1 MQRGGR
7 ARPERERTEE
17 EGGTEGRRGREDGR
31 EEGEGGMVE
40 SRRSTRPRG
49 GGTRRRTHRIWKNK
63 RFSQKK
69 GREGGRGRGKE
80 SREGERG
87 TQLNGA
93 PFESFFWEG
102 VSVKMEKIIGPR
114 RRRRRGG
121 KRKKIQPGA
130 SCVASWRRLAPFSG
144 TNVYRLPE
152 SLFPLGPF
160 ISSGHGGGWPPPPWL
175 PSEKSVWTTGSPRP
189 PFLNPLPNPRLH
201 RAPRSRPGGRAGP
214 PRRPRPR
221 FSAVRDKAGL
231 FCLGSLWLSS
241 SPSGPA
247 LLRPLRDGAFAPRE
261 ARRAPGL
268 GRRRRAP
275 GLGRGHP
282 RRAEAEG
289 LLSPWL
295 ALAFLRPL
303 RAGFPSPPQGR
314 RLRSAR
320 GPPRPWAGQRTP
332 RPWAGQGR
340 TEAGRGGRPRA
351 PAPNAGGRRRGPAT
365 HLQRNS
371 RQSLKGK
378 TRLPLLTLA

>member
-1 MQRGGR
+1 
-7 ARPERERTEE
+7 
-17 EGGTEGRRGREDGR
+17 
-31 EEGEGGMVE
+31 
-40 SRRSTRPRG
+40 
-49 GGTRRRTHRIWKNK
+49 
-63 RFSQKK
+63 
-69 GREGGRGRGKE
+69 
-80 SREGERG
+80 
-87 TQLNGA
+87 
-93 PFESFFWEG
+93 
-102 VSVKMEKIIGPR
+102 MEKTIGPR

-130 SCVASWRRLAPFSG
+130 SCVESWRRLAPFSG

-175 PSEKSVWTTGSPRP
+175 PSEKSVWATGSPRP

-303 RAGFPSPPQGR
+303 RAGAFAPREARRAPGLGRGRRAPGLGRGEPRRAEGEGQGR
-314 RLRSAR
+314 R
-320 GPPRPWAGQRTP
+320 PPTR
-332 RPWAGQGR
+332 
-340 TEAGRGGRPRA
+340 EAGAAAPQLTCNATQDKVLRG
-351 PAPNAGGRRRGPAT
+351 
-365 HLQRNS
+365 
-371 RQSLKGK
+371 RQGF
-378 TRLPLLTLA
+378 PF

>member
-1 MQRGGR
+1 MRGAPRGDRAQCRGAEERGRKEKGRRRKEGRRDGGGGR
-7 ARPERERTEE
+7 
-17 EGGTEGRRGREDGR
+17 TEGRR
-31 EEGEGGMVE
+31 V
-40 SRRSTRPRG
+40 
-49 GGTRRRTHRIWKNK
+49 
-63 RFSQKK
+63 
-69 GREGGRGRGKE
+69 REGWWSLG
-80 SREGERG
+80 
-87 TQLNGA
+87 GA
-93 PFESFFWEG
+93 PGPGG
-102 VSVKMEKIIGPR
+102 VERAGGP
-114 RRRRRGG
+114 
-121 KRKKIQPGA
+121 
-130 SCVASWRRLAPFSG
+130 
-144 TNVYRLPE
+144 T
-152 SLFPLGPF
+152 
-160 ISSGHGGGWPPPPWL
+160 GGGWPPPPWL

-268 GRRRRAP
+268 GRGRRAP

-365 HLQRNS
+365 HLQRNP